1 MLFQLKTSLEMKQRN
16 LQNIICL
23 LIFTVFMIRSF
34 LLDYF
39 PPLMRSYC
47 SMSDRAAQHKQ
58 LKYPLQQAKFT
69 RSITP
74 VTLQMRWGLE
84 LICVWGNA
92 LSPLASDRI
101 KHACT
106 SPHNEHRSH
115 DQAHCALSQWWPVL
129 LSDTVHSSWP
139 SKGTLEEE
147 QSHETLHLLPP
158 HYSRSFPLLLLIS
171 SALVLL

>member
-84 LICVWGNA
+84 LICVWEMLCPRWPLTESNMPAQAHIMSTGHMIKLTA
-92 LSPLASDRI
+92 LSANDGLSFCQTLCTAHDPL
-101 KHACT
+101 
-106 SPHNEHRSH
+106 
-115 DQAHCALSQWWPVL
+115 
-129 LSDTVHSSWP
+129 
-139 SKGTLEEE
+139 KG
-147 QSHETLHLLPP
+147 H
-158 HYSRSFPLLLLIS
+158 
-171 SALVLL
+171 